1 MSANRVSSPSDG
13 AGAEVVSREPSFG
26 RYLQAIRTER
36 NIRLER
42 VAEET
47 RIALATLEA
56 IENED
61 FGQLP
66 PEVFLR
72 GFLRAYAKAVGA
84 NPDEAVRRYD
94 ARRML
99 LPSDAAVDHG
109 QRMISDELRGKL
121 IVSLILL
128 AGLMLVSLLGYQHWS
143 QPLRDASKNPPAP
156 NTRSATTGQPS
167 AASSLPPS
175 EAVKKPRI
183 PATPKHVLTVS
194 AQEDGWVKVSIDQ
207 GTPSEH
213 TLKAGGQVKLEA
225 QVSFNLLIGN
235 AAGIRL
241 NLDGKPVHVPGKRGE
256 VVNLHLP

>member
-1 MSANRVSSPSDG
+1 MSANQVSSPSDG
-13 AGAEVVSREPSFG
+13 AEAEVVSGEASFG
-26 RYLQAIRTER
+26 RYLQAIRIER
-36 NIRLER
+36 NIPLEL

-61 FGQLP
+61 LAQLP

-84 NPDEAVRRYD
+84 NPDEAVRRFN
-94 ARRML
+94 ASRMM
-99 LPSDAAVDHG
+99 LPSDAAAVHER
-109 QRMISDELRGKL
+109 RMISDELRGKL
-121 IVSLILL
+121 IVSLMLL
-128 AGLMLVSLLGYQHWS
+128 AGLMVVSLLGYRHWS
-143 QPLRDASKNPPAP
+143 QRPPDTAKNSPAQNAGP
-156 NTRSATTGQPS
+156 ATAGQPS
-167 AASSLPPS
+167 AASPLPPS
-175 EAVKKPRI
+175 EAVKRPRI

-194 AQEDGWVKVSIDQ
+194 AQEDGWIKVSIDQ

-213 TLKAGGQVKLEA
+213 KLKAGSQVKLEA
-225 QVSFNLLIGN
+225 QASFNLLIGN

-241 NLDGKPVHVPGKRGE
+241 SLDGKPVHVPGKRGE

>member
-1 MSANRVSSPSDG
+1 MSANRVSSPTDG
-13 AGAEVVSREPSFG
+13 AGAEVVSGEESFG
-26 RYLQAIRTER
+26 RYLQAIRIER
-36 NIRLER
+36 NIRLEQ
-42 VAEET
+42 VAGET

-61 FGQLP
+61 FRRLP

-84 NPDEAVRRYD
+84 NPHGAVRRYD

-99 LPSDAAVDHG
+99 LPSAAAADHEQ
-109 QRMISDELRGKL
+109 QRISDELRGKL
-121 IVSLILL
+121 IVSLMLL
-128 AGLMLVSLLGYQHWS
+128 AGLMVVSLLGYQHWS
-143 QPLRDASKNPPAP
+143 QRPRDASKNPPAQNAGP
-156 NTRSATTGQPS
+156 ATTGERS
-167 AASSLPPS
+167 AVSSLTPS

-183 PATPKHVLTVS
+183 PATPKHVLMIS
-194 AQEDGWVKVSIDQ
+194 AQEDGWIKVAIDQ

-213 TLKAGGQVKLEA
+213 TLKAGGQVRLEA
-225 QVSFNLLIGN
+225 QASFNLLIGN

>member
-1 MSANRVSSPSDG
+1 MSANGVSSPSDG
-13 AGAEVVSREPSFG
+13 VGAEVVSRELSFG
-26 RYLQAIRTER
+26 RYLQAIRIER

-56 IENED
+56 IESED

-94 ARRML
+94 ARRRIL
-99 LPSDAAVDHG
+99 LSDAAADRE
-109 QRMISDELRGKL
+109 QQMIPNELRGKL
-121 IVSLILL
+121 IVSLMLL
-128 AGLMLVSLLGYQHWS
+128 AGLMVVSLFGYQQWS
-143 QPLRDASKNPPAP
+143 QRPRDGSKNPPIQNAGP
-156 NTRSATTGQPS
+156 ATTGQSS
-167 AASSLPPS
+167 AVSSLPPS